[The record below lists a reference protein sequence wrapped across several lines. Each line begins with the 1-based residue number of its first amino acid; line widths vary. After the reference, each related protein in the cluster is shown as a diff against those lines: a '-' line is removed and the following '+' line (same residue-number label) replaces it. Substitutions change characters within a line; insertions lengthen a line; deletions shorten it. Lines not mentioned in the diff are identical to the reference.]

1 MANIFKANDLGE
13 VIGVQTG
20 GGACSITPILLP
32 NGTAFT
38 MSSNNISAYR
48 TGTGTEEDPYV
59 YHNVEFGI
67 TPDFEIPIEDIYDE
81 AVLLGI
87 INT

>member
-1 MANIFKANDLGE
+1 M
-13 VIGVQTG
+13 GVVSG

-48 TGTGTEEDPYV
+48 TGSGTEEDPYV
-59 YHNVEFGI
+59 YNHTEFGI
-67 TPDFEIPIEDIYDE
+67 TPDYEIDIEDIFDE
-81 AVLLGI
+81 AVLLNI
-87 INT
+87 LLND